1 MPYRDEIIRA
11 RKYELGVIP
20 ANVEAKFTALKPLM
34 QDLQEARQA
43 EIVMIEKCAREKL
56 DDAGIVGTFR
66 IAYLNFVRAI
76 YRASGG
82 QSGDAL
88 AKVVTAETAKF
99 SAVGYD
105 LDPTL
110 LADIAT
116 CVTGAVAY

>member
-43 EIVMIEKCAREKL
+43 EIVIIETCCREKL
-56 DDAGIVGTFR
+56 DDAGVLGTFR

-88 AKVVTAETAKF
+88 AKVVTAEKAKF
-99 SAVGYD
+99 VSYG
-105 LDPTL
+105 LDATL
-110 LADIAT
+110 LDSVAT
-116 CVTGAVAY
+116 CVQGAVPY